1 MHLKGKFPFK
11 QNKEIKELIEI
22 KKNSYI
28 VEDEY
33 SDIVYYMFNKE
44 DAAVLLKKLKT
55 LSISQMI
62 QM

>member
-1 MHLKGKFPFK
+1 MHLKGKFQFK
-11 QNKEIKELIEI
+11 QIKEIKELIEI

-28 VEDEY
+28 TEDEY

-44 DAAVLLKKLKT
+44 DSAAILKKLKAS
-55 LSISQMI
+55 SISHMI